1 MTTVRDVL
9 LSSAFLVLVS
19 IMQPG
24 SASAGPMCGWYAI
37 GGCFKQ
43 EWQADNR
50 AAALVDAYVVR
61 TNNISNF
68 APGWWCAVDG
78 PYGDKSAANSA
89 KRKFV
94 AKGVNDA
101 YVKKGGC

>member
-1 MTTVRDVL
+1 MTKVRDGL
-9 LSSAFLVLVS
+9 LFALSFSLISAAQVG
-19 IMQPG
+19 P
-24 SASAGPMCGWYAI
+24 ASAAGACGWYAI